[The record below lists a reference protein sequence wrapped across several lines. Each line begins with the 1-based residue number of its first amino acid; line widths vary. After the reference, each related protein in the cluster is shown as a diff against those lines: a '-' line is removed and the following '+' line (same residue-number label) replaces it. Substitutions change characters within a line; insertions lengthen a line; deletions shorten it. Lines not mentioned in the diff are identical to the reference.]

1 MAAQQEY
8 GERGIKTD
16 ICKPV
21 SKESQEACL
30 AMLKESPHY
39 SSAEGSCYA
48 NNIKDEKSGAR
59 WLFPVHWH
67 CCHPQECPFL
77 S

>member
-48 NNIKDEKSGAR
+48 NNI
-59 WLFPVHWH
+59 F
-67 CCHPQECPFL
+67 
-77 S
+77 